1 MSGRPDDWVEGSRR
15 AGQAD
20 GRRTRRSDGR
30 HARAR
35 RSEAEDAPEL
45 SLPDLD
51 DDDPTTLAE
60 DAEWAA
66 KLRPGRAP
74 TTGEMGPVTSETA
87 ADSSQAPPT
96 RDPGAA
102 WDDPASSS
110 GSWDDP
116 ASTSGSWDDPA
127 STSGSWEMSTEPATG
142 GPWDTAPSDGTGDL
156 WAASPSE
163 TTGDPWAPSSSAAP
177 SATDPWASSPD
188 IGESSTGDWSPGI
201 AAAGREPGRRLS
213 DQRYGRP
220 PAPGVGAGHD
230 PWGSGGLK
238 SEAGTQET
246 GGHAEPSGSPPVNW
260 GSGGLK
266 SEAGTQETGGH
277 AEPSGSPPVNRG
289 TGSWGLDP
297 DATGGW
303 QPETAWSPEPA
314 AHPWEDPPAATTPE
328 PPYRATPTPEPPS
341 AGPWEPPL
349 PRRPTP
355 ATPAPPASTEPD
367 FGSIFSDLAQDR
379 QEEAPGRH
387 GPAVPDAEP
396 QNEDPAVRAAHL
408 EARRLIEHATG
419 QLFQSDPTMLWEQEE
434 PLTRA
439 DEVAEPAVNFGTA
452 ARRPASDRGGWR
464 SWRVRPV
471 AGSGR
476 RPRHAGLVRLVG
488 DLDRLERDPLPPP
501 PVPDAAT
508 PYGAAT
514 SFAPPGSAPADLG
527 GAAPPAQ
534 TPGRA
539 LSPAY
544 GREWSADDSDGSG
557 SGLWAPDRRADEDD
571 SGGVGW
577 LWSVEDHGASPQVP
591 RSWVREMPTTQAH
604 DVDGLAR
611 PIESR
616 RQRQLES
623 RGNGRRVRSAKRWPV
638 VMAVAAW
645 VVLFAVVCWL
655 YIFPWLEG
663 ILPENF

>member
-15 AGQAD
+15 VGQAD

-30 HARAR
+30 HARPR

-45 SLPDLD
+45 RLPDPD

-74 TTGEMGPVTSETA
+74 TSGELGPVTSETA

-96 RDPGAA
+96 RDTGAA
-102 WDDPASSS
+102 WDDAASSSGSWDAPASSS
-110 GSWDDP
+110 GSWDDA
-116 ASTSGSWDDPA
+116 ASSSGSWDAPA
-127 STSGSWEMSTEPATG
+127 SSSGSWEMSTEPATG
-142 GPWDTAPSDGTGDL
+142 GPWNTAPSDGTGDL

-163 TTGDPWAPSSSAAP
+163 TTADPWAPSSSAAP
-177 SATDPWASSPD
+177 PATDPWTSSPN

-220 PAPGVGAGHD
+220 PAPGAGAGHD

-246 GGHAEPSGSPPVNW
+246 GGHAEPSGSPP
-260 GSGGLK
+260 G
-266 SEAGTQETGGH
+266 
-277 AEPSGSPPVNRG
+277 NRD

-314 AHPWEDPPAATTPE
+314 AHPWEDPPATTTPE

-387 GPAVPDAEP
+387 GPAVPDAEL

-439 DEVAEPAVNFGTA
+439 DEVTEPAANFGTA
-452 ARRPASDRGGWR
+452 SPGGLPR
-464 SWRVRPV
+464 TEG
-471 AGSGR
+471 AGGVGGYGLSPGPGVGHGTPGSSGS
-476 RPRHAGLVRLVG
+476 PGTSTG
-488 DLDRLERDPLPPP
+488 WSDPLPPP
-501 PVPDAAT
+501 PIPDAST
-508 PYGAAT
+508 PYGPAT

-544 GREWSADDSDGSG
+544 GREWSADDGDGSG

-571 SGGVGW
+571 SAGVGW

-591 RSWVREMPTTQAH
+591 RSWVREMPTTQTH
-604 DVDGLAR
+604 DLDGLAR

-623 RGNGRRVRSAKRWPV
+623 RGHGRRVRSAKRWPV
-638 VMAVAAW
+638 VLAVAAW

>member
-1 MSGRPDDWVEGSRR
+1 MSGRPDDGVAGSRR
-15 AGQAD
+15 VGQAE

-30 HARAR
+30 HARSR
-35 RSEAEDAPEL
+35 RSGGEDAPEL

-74 TTGEMGPVTSETA
+74 NTGEIGPVTSETA

-96 RDPGAA
+96 RDPAA
-102 WDDPASSS
+102 PWDDPASSS
-110 GSWDDP
+110 GSWQL
-116 ASTSGSWDDPA
+116 
-127 STSGSWEMSTEPATG
+127 STEPATG
-142 GPWDTAPSDGTGDL
+142 DPWNTAPSDGTGDL

-163 TTGDPWAPSSSAAP
+163 TTGDPWASSASAAP
-177 SATDPWASSPD
+177 PATDPWASSPG
-188 IGESSTGDWSPGI
+188 IGESNTGDWSPGI
-201 AAAGREPGRRLS
+201 AAAGREPGKRLS
-213 DQRYGRP
+213 DQRYPRP
-220 PAPGVGAGHD
+220 PASEVGGGHD
-230 PWGSGGLK
+230 
-238 SEAGTQET
+238 
-246 GGHAEPSGSPPVNW
+246 
-260 GSGGLK
+260 
-266 SEAGTQETGGH
+266 
-277 AEPSGSPPVNRG
+277 RD

-297 DATGGW
+297 DATDGW
-303 QPETAWSPEPA
+303 QPEPAWSPEPA
-314 AHPWEDPPAATTPE
+314 ARPWEPPPATAPE
-328 PPYRATPTPEPPS
+328 PPYQATPTPEPPS
-341 AGPWEPPL
+341 ARPWEPPL

-355 ATPAPPASTEPD
+355 PTPAAPAEPD

-379 QEEAPGRH
+379 QGEAPGQH
-387 GPAVPDAEP
+387 GPAILDAALE
-396 QNEDPAVRAAHL
+396 NEDPAVRAAHL

-419 QLFQSDPTMLWEQEE
+419 QLFQSDPTMPWEQEE
-434 PLTRA
+434 PYTRA
-439 DEVAEPAVNFGTA
+439 DEVAESAVNFGTA
-452 ARRPASDRGGWR
+452 PPGGLPRTEGAGGVGGYGLSPGPEVGHGTPGSYRSPGTSPGWSD
-464 SWRVRPV
+464 P
-471 AGSGR
+471 
-476 RPRHAGLVRLVG
+476 
-488 DLDRLERDPLPPP
+488 PPP
-501 PVPDAAT
+501 PVPDAAA

-514 SFAPPGSAPADLG
+514 SFAPPGSAPADRG
-527 GAAPPAQ
+527 GTAPPAQ

-539 LSPAY
+539 LSPAH
-544 GREWSADDSDGSG
+544 GGEWSADDSDRSG

-591 RSWVREMPTTQAH
+591 RSWVREMPTTQTH
-604 DVDGLAR
+604 DLDGLAR
-611 PIESR
+611 PIEGR

-623 RGNGRRVRSAKRWPV
+623 RSNGRRVRSAKRWPV

>member
-15 AGQAD
+15 VGQAD

-30 HARAR
+30 HARPR

-45 SLPDLD
+45 RLPDPD

-96 RDPGAA
+96 TDTGAA
-102 WDDPASSS
+102 WDDTASSS
-110 GSWDDP
+110 GSWDAP
-116 ASTSGSWDDPA
+116 ASS
-127 STSGSWEMSTEPATG
+127 SGSWEMSTEPATG
-142 GPWDTAPSDGTGDL
+142 GPWNTAPSDGTGDL

-163 TTGDPWAPSSSAAP
+163 TTADPWAPSSSAAP
-177 SATDPWASSPD
+177 PATDPWASSPN

-213 DQRYGRP
+213 DQRYGQP

-230 PWGSGGLK
+230 PD
-238 SEAGTQET
+238 
-246 GGHAEPSGSPPVNW
+246 
-260 GSGGLK
+260 
-266 SEAGTQETGGH
+266 
-277 AEPSGSPPVNRG
+277 

-314 AHPWEDPPAATTPE
+314 AHPWEDPPATTTPE

-387 GPAVPDAEP
+387 GPAVPDAEL

-439 DEVAEPAVNFGTA
+439 DEVTEPAVNFGTA
-452 ARRPASDRGGWR
+452 SPGGLPR
-464 SWRVRPV
+464 TEG
-471 AGSGR
+471 AGGVGGYGLPPGPGVGHGTPGSSGSS
-476 RPRHAGLVRLVG
+476 GTSTG
-488 DLDRLERDPLPPP
+488 WSDPLPPP
-501 PVPDAAT
+501 PIPDAST
-508 PYGAAT
+508 PYGPAT

-527 GAAPPAQ
+527 GAAPPTQ

-544 GREWSADDSDGSG
+544 GREWSADDGDGSG

-591 RSWVREMPTTQAH
+591 RSWVREMPTTQTH
-604 DVDGLAR
+604 DLDGLAR

-623 RGNGRRVRSAKRWPV
+623 RGHGRRVRSAKRWPF

-645 VVLFAVVCWL
+645 VVLFAVICWL